1 MNSSEIKRLEKLNE
15 LHSNGALTDDEFEA
29 EKRKLLWDGG
39 RTRWPYAAG
48 GAFVLACGAG
58 AAAIWM
64 GSDSAPQPAPA
75 VAATTVRT
83 AAAPPPPL
91 AATPVARSTAVRLK
105 DAFTAATGHS
115 RPFAQT
121 VKNETFT
128 VSPIRIVELPFGPA
142 LIVKREIKDGCHA
155 CSGYLGVYY
164 LREDGGQTVVTGSY
178 PEAVSGWGWGVAPAD
193 WQLTT
198 RFTSRPAIYASG
210 GYMGQGVVMS
220 SSTITELRP
229 DGPRTSDAI
238 GTGYND
244 EGAFDEE
251 SGRTACNV
259 EGEIGNIVK
268 DRSFEVSA
276 SGSVVAHDR
285 YIMRNGKFVALKKV
299 DWGLPCPSQS

>member
-1 MNSSEIKRLEKLNE
+1 MNSSEIERLEKLNE
-15 LHSNGALTDDEFEA
+15 LRSNGALTDDEFEA
-29 EKRKLLWDGG
+29 EKRKLLRDGG
-39 RTRWPYAAG
+39 GTRWPYVAG
-48 GAFVLACGAG
+48 GAVVLACGAG
-58 AAAIWM
+58 AVAIWM
-64 GSDSAPQPAPA
+64 GSNSAPQPAPA
-75 VAATTVRT
+75 AIAVRT
-83 AAAPPPPL
+83 ASTPPPAPP
-91 AATPVARSTAVRLK
+91 ATPMPRSPAVRLT

-115 RPFAQT
+115 RPFVQT
-121 VKNETFT
+121 VKDETFT

-164 LREDGGQTVVTGSY
+164 LREDGAQTVVTGSY
-178 PEAVSGWGWGVAPAD
+178 PEAVSGWGWGAAPAD

-198 RFTSRPAIYASG
+198 RFTSTPAIYASG

-229 DGPRTSDAI
+229 DGPRTSDVI

-244 EGAFDEE
+244 EGAIDEE